1 MTYKEPTS
9 KTFIHKLIFC
19 IFLGTVLL
27 LPISSDAQIRKY
39 EVVFNAS
46 APELD
51 GIRSPGEWDKA
62 SEAATDFQL
71 LRTGGESTENIK
83 FQLLLILLNFLSI

>member
-1 MTYKEPTS
+1 MICNEPTS
-9 KTFIHKLIFC
+9 RTLIRQLIFC
-19 IFLGTVLL
+19 IFLGTVVL

-46 APELD
+46 APVLD

-62 SEAATDFQL
+62 SEAATDFKL
-71 LRTGGESTENIK
+71 LRTGGTES
-83 FQLLLILLNFLSI
+83 S